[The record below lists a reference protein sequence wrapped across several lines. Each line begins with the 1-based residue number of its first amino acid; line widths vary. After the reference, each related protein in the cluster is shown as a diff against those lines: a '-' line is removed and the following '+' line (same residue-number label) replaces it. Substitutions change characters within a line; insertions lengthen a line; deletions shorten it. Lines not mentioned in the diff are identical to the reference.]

1 MICMETIA
9 KVRRWVKADGLSIK
23 EVVRRTGL
31 SRNTVRK
38 YLRDEHVEP
47 QYRMSTPRGS
57 RRLLDHEV
65 HLKGMYEG
73 DLAKPSR
80 ERRSMQGLYEALVCE
95 GYTGSYDTVRRYIV
109 TRIMDKLIVHLSAF
123 SEKNYSI
130 SVSCHKDF
138 SARPG
143 RFKVGSAANRPS
155 SGPAERSNPPHAT
168 FVDDQVGKIWQIN
181 HTVALVSCVFAV
193 QKLKKLIHYSGFVD
207 MPLLAGHFL

>member
-1 MICMETIA
+1 MICMETLA

-80 ERRSMQGLYEALVCE
+80 ERRSMQGLYRLWSAKATRAHTTLYAAIL
-95 GYTGSYDTVRRYIV
+95 YT
-109 TRIMDKLIVHLSAF
+109 
-123 SEKNYSI
+123 
-130 SVSCHKDF
+130 
-138 SARPG
+138 
-143 RFKVGSAANRPS
+143 
-155 SGPAERSNPPHAT
+155 
-168 FVDDQVGKIWQIN
+168 
-181 HTVALVSCVFAV
+181 
-193 QKLKKLIHYSGFVD
+193 
-207 MPLLAGHFL
+207 